1 MLSQLFVLRRSK
13 NFTSNSAIRMP
24 PSVPLSHY
32 LDSENQQNRTEVL
45 FHYSMQHYSR
55 AKACFEHSNFLRVKL
70 PAQQRPLSKEQ
81 TARNRKKVMAGHG
94 SARTM
99 ADHRPQARDPTT
111 SFLTATTYVHAR
123 GAGITAAA
131 GTRLALHWILVK
143 GFKVYSFQLPA

>member
-55 AKACFEHSNFLRVKL
+55 AKACFEHSNFLRVKP
-70 PAQQRPLSKEQ
+70 PAQRAHSVKSKRLETGKNYGRAQQCTHDGGPL
-81 TARNRKKVMAGHG
+81 
-94 SARTM
+94 
-99 ADHRPQARDPTT
+99 TT
-111 SFLTATTYVHAR
+111 SQRSNYELFNCNNLRTCSWSWNYR
-123 GAGITAAA
+123 GCWHQTCPPLDP
-131 GTRLALHWILVK
+131 R
-143 GFKVYSFQLPA
+143 

>member
-55 AKACFEHSNFLRVKL
+55 AKACFEHSNFLRVNA
-70 PAQQRPLSKEQ
+70 PAQHVHSVKSKRLE
-81 TARNRKKVMAGHG
+81 TGKKLAGHG

-99 ADHRPQARDPTT
+99 ADRRPQARDPTT